1 MRVQFPPSALKLYS
15 NFDGTKGLRA
25 FRWFQTD
32 DRPRMAAMHRSSTQN
47 AARPPFGGLALLM
60 FIRHWAFEEKKVK
73 LYLFF
78 IVMDALILLAY
89 PFLFIASKLREILKN
104 KR

>member
-1 MRVQFPPSALKLYS
+1 MKL
-15 NFDGTKGLRA
+15 N
-25 FRWFQTD
+25 
-32 DRPRMAAMHRSSTQN
+32 
-47 AARPPFGGLALLM
+47 
-60 FIRHWAFEEKKVK
+60 
-73 LYLFF
+73 LFF